1 MNGLLQGYNQVFEDK
16 IDVSSLILNSA
27 LPMFAIDLDG
37 KVLFWN
43 SACENLFG
51 YPKDEVIGRFIP
63 IITESS
69 LYELETVVERTKQ
82 NKTTIFK
89 TQKKN
94 KNGEVLDLVIATCPI
109 GKDDNFIGLTAVVHN
124 ASLIKN
130 ITFIPYNLS
139 PFVRESKR
147 TFYELRNEI
156 VISLSKGKMTINQ
169 LALDSG
175 INWKT
180 VEKHLTHLIGKKLVA
195 EIFSSE
201 YVRVFELSDR
211 GREHVEEIKKEGLL
225 RFVQKE

>member
-1 MNGLLQGYNQVFEDK
+1 MNSLLQGYNQVFGDK
-16 IDVSSLILNSA
+16 IDVPSLILNSA
-27 LPMFAIDLDG
+27 LPMFAIDFDG

-51 YPKDEVIGRFIP
+51 YSKEESLGKFIP
-63 IITESS
+63 IITEPS
-69 LYELETVVERTKQ
+69 LYELETIIERTKQ
-82 NKTTIFK
+82 NKTTVFK

-94 KNGEVLDLVIATCPI
+94 KNGEILDLVIATCPI
-109 GKDDNFIGLTAVVHN
+109 ARENNLVGITAVVHN
-124 ASLIKN
+124 ASLIKS
-130 ITFIPYNLS
+130 ITFIPYSLS

-156 VISLSKGKMTINQ
+156 IVSLSKGKMTINQ

-201 YVRVFELSDR
+201 YVRVFELSDK
-211 GREHVEEIKKEGLL
+211 GREYFENIKKEGLS
-225 RFVQKE
+225 RFVRKE